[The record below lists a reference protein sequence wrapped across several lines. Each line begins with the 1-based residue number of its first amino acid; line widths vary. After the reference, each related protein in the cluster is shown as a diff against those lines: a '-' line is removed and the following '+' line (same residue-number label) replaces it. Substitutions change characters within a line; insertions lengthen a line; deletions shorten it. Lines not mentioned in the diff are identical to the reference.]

1 MAVIGEGYFTVQELE
16 QVLRTFFPYDE
27 MFTID
32 FRPFI
37 SQMEDYSDYYRL
49 EMRGRVFRVDKVTG
63 SVVEVTGE

>member
-1 MAVIGEGYFTVQELE
+1 MVVIGEGYFTVQELE

-37 SQMEDYSDYYRL
+37 SQMVDYGDFFRL
-49 EMRGRVFRVDKVTG
+49 EMRGRRFNVDKVTG
-63 SVVEVTGE
+63 SVTEVKE

>member
-1 MAVIGEGYFTVQELE
+1 MAVIGDGYFTVQELE

-37 SQMEDYSDYYRL
+37 SQMEDFGSYFRL
-49 EMRGRVFRVDKVTG
+49 EMRGRKFNIDKITGIVMEVD
-63 SVVEVTGE
+63 E

>member
-37 SQMEDYSDYYRL
+37 SQMEDCGTHFRL
-49 EMRGRVFRVDKVTG
+49 EMKGRVFNVDKIAG
-63 SVVEVTGE
+63 SVTEVKE